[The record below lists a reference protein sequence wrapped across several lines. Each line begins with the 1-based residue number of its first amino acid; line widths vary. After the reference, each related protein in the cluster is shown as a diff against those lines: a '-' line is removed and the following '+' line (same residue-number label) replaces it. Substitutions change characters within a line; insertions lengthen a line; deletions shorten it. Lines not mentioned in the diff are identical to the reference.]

1 MKTLFLSEKE
11 IFGGSDVPP
20 ITLPTAYPSSSFH
33 TLNKEAQKHDGL
45 ITERR
50 EKEGKREREKREK
63 ENERETVETDRHKEG
78 TLE

>member
-50 EKEGKREREKREK
+50 EKEGKRERKKRE
-63 ENERETVETDRHKEG
+63 RWQ
-78 TLE
+78 